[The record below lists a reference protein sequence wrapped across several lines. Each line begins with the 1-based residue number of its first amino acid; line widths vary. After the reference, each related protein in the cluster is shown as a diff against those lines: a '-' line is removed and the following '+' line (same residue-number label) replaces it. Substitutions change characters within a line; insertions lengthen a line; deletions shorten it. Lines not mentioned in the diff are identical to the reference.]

1 MLELTTIPE
10 LYQATVEGRRR
21 HHVLMRTVCAPAI
34 GDTARVAEVLDG
46 HYTGKACFAR
56 ITWVD
61 TITGGALGPMHV
73 LSLDVRMSVERMP
86 ALGGTPTPVPTG

>member
-10 LYQATVEGRRR
+10 LYRATFEGRRR
-21 HHVLMRTVCAPAI
+21 HHVLMRTVVGAPSI

-61 TITGGALGPMHV
+61 TLTGGPLGPMHV

-86 ALGGTPTPVPTG
+86 ALSGTPTPVPT